1 MALISPLD
9 QYTSIKIGMPAS
21 SFSILWLYLQLV
33 LDRGM
38 ISQRPI
44 DIYIDIYGSV
54 LIDVSFCQ
62 WGILKETISFW

>member
-21 SFSILWLYLQLV
+21 SFSILWLYLQ
-33 LDRGM
+33 DRGM

-44 DIYIDIYGSV
+44 DISIDIYGSV
-54 LIDVSFCQ
+54 PIDVSFWQ